1 MELKPCP
8 FCGSKEELTEQSVEG
23 HLYYIRCNSCDT
35 EGPTRDGLKE
45 ARRIWNTRPGEL
57 PRRAAPEPAPIDR
70 VSQGAFID
78 DPIREGPPMDL
89 FKRACDWI
97 ENIDIQYGPSPHSL
111 AAEFAEVRAEE
122 RERCARVCE
131 EVENEKKGI
140 GSKVAWDFG
149 HGAGI
154 AAAAIRKGEP

>member
-1 MELKPCP
+1 MSEKSELKPWPVDPETGEPATQECSHCGAKAGPTWTSWQCCRYP
-8 FCGSKEELTEQSVEG
+8 FG
-23 HLYYIRCNSCDT
+23 SCD
-35 EGPTRDGLKE
+35 GVMKPL
-45 ARRIWNTRPGEL
+45 TRPE
-57 PRRAAPEPAPIDR
+57 PEPGDR
-70 VSQGAFID
+70 ESQGAFID

-111 AAEFAEVRAEE
+111 AAEFARVRAEE